1 MKGVEMKCVCKIR
14 KSMVEQ
20 VLCNATR
27 QRREKTV
34 REGTTNRKDGQIV
47 DDYLMAKYRIS

>member
-1 MKGVEMKCVCKIR
+1 MKGVAMKCVCEIS

-27 QRREKTV
+27 QRREKGV
-34 REGTTNRKDGQIV
+34 REGITETEKTDKLWMI
-47 DDYLMAKYRIS
+47 I